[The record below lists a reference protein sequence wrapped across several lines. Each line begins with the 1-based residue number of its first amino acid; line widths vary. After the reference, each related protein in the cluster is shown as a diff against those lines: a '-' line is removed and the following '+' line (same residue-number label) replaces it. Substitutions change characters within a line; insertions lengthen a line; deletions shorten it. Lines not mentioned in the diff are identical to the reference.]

1 MITLRN
7 YQTQA
12 ENALLAFLYQTQK
25 RHPLVCMPTGTG
37 KSLVIGSFIHK
48 MLSQWP
54 ELRIL
59 AMTHVKELLT
69 QNSGKLAEI
78 WPSAP
83 YGIFSAGLKQRDTA
97 MPIIFGGVASVVKS
111 IEALGRFDIFIIDEA
126 HLMNG
131 QDGSMYSTIIAKQLL
146 VNPNLIVIGFT
157 ATPYR
162 TGQGSLVDIGI
173 FTDIAVD
180 MTTMQ
185 WFNWFIDNGFMAMII
200 PKRTNTQLDVS
211 KVGIQAGDF
220 NLKQLEAAVDVQD
233 ITYLACK
240 ESIELGSDRDC
251 WLTFAS
257 GVKHAEHVAAMF
269 RNFGIPCEAVHSK
282 MSGAKRDAIIRDYKL
297 GKIRNLVNKGVFTT
311 GQDHPPID
319 LIIDLAPT
327 MSTGLHVQKY
337 GRGGRPFEGK
347 TNCLGLDFAR
357 NVQRLGPINDPV
369 IPKARGSAAP
379 GVAPIRVCDQCG
391 TYCHANAKVCHVC
404 GFEFPFQIHIEASAG
419 TEEIIRTEVPE
430 IQDFEVQRAL
440 YSKIEKNGVG
450 ILKVNYVCGAR
461 AFSEVVCLEH
471 SGRAGHIARAWWK
484 RAMNTDAAPPTVDEA
499 LLWVSRL
506 AVPKTISVIVNKK
519 YPEVIKRIFKESA

>member
-1 MITLRN
+1 
-7 YQTQA
+7 
-12 ENALLAFLYQTQK
+12 
-25 RHPLVCMPTGTG
+25 MPTGTG

-48 MLSQWP
+48 VISQWP
-54 ELRIL
+54 DVRIL
-59 AMTHVKELLT
+59 AMTHVKELIT
-69 QNSGKLAEI
+69 QNSGKLVEI

-83 YGIFSAGLKQRDTA
+83 FGIFSAGLKQRDTS
-97 MPIIFGGVASVVKS
+97 MPIIFGGVASVVKNV
-111 IEALGRFDIFIIDEA
+111 EALGKFDIVMIDEA

-131 QDGSMYSTIIAKQLL
+131 QDNSMYGIIVGKLRLL
-146 VNPNLIVIGFT
+146 NPNLVVIGFT

-173 FTDIAVD
+173 FTDVAVD

-185 WFNWFIDNGFMAMII
+185 WFNWFIDNGFMSMLI
-200 PKRTNTQLDVS
+200 PKRTHTQLDVS
-211 KVGIQAGDF
+211 KVGIQAGEF
-220 NLKQLEAAVDVQD
+220 NSKQLEAAVDVQD

-251 WLTFAS
+251 WLTFAT
-257 GVKHAEHVAAMF
+257 GIKHAVHVAAMF
-269 RNFGIPCEAVHSK
+269 RNFGISSEAVHSK
-282 MSGAKRDAIIRDYKL
+282 MAGSKRDSIIRDFKL

-347 TNCLGLDFAR
+347 LNCLGLDFAR
-357 NVQRLGPINDPV
+357 NVQRLGPINDPL

-419 TEEIIRTEVPE
+419 TEEIIRTEVPQVE
-430 IQDFEVQRAL
+430 DFEVQRAL
-440 YSKIEKNGVG
+440 YSKIEKHGVG

-471 SGRAGHIARAWWK
+471 SGRAGHSARAWWK
-484 RAMNTDAAPPTVDEA
+484 RRMGVDVAPPTVDEA
-499 LLWVSRL
+499 LLWVSNL
-506 AVPKTISVIVNKK
+506 AVPKKISVIVNRK
-519 YPEVIKRIFKESA
+519 YPEVIKTQFEEGSIQ